1 MLDFK
6 MEEVRESLFD
16 AIDNCSKLTEEN
28 VVEISQKLDELIN
41 MYYKKGAMKPTIDY
55 IEYEKE
61 LEDEWKKFVNIVMKY
76 PGSRKSTVSGWD
88 RCRKLGINEEEIKGV
103 ILSSE
108 ELHTVRNSNIELI
121 EVSKAYMDKISESL
135 SDIPHMILLSDREGW
150 VIDMRGRNKSFGEAA
165 AGICSG
171 ANCSEKHVGNNGI
184 GTCLSVEEPVL
195 VYGIEH
201 FGNLYKSLACFGV
214 PIKRNGEII
223 GAMDVTVPVEHAQP
237 TNLLFALDCIN
248 LIESELSTVLN

>member
-6 MEEVRESLFD
+6 MEEARERLFD
-16 AIDNCSKLTEEN
+16 AIDNCSNLTEES
-28 VVEISQKLDELIN
+28 VVQISQKLDELIN
-41 MYYKKGAMKPTIDY
+41 MYYKKGVMKPTIDY
-55 IEYEKE
+55 DEYEKE
-61 LEDEWKKFVNIVMKY
+61 LEDEWKRFVNIVMKH
-76 PGSRKSTVSGWD
+76 PGSRKSTFLGWD
-88 RCRKLGINEEEIKGV
+88 RCRKLGIDEEAIKGV
-103 ILSSE
+103 ILSNE
-108 ELHTVRNSNIELI
+108 ELLTIRNSNIELI

-150 VIDMRGRNKSFGEAA
+150 VIDMRGRNKSFSEA

-171 ANCSEKHVGNNGI
+171 VNCSEKHVGNNGI

-201 FGNLYKSLACFGV
+201 FGNLYKSLACFGI
-214 PIKRNGEII
+214 PIKKNGEVI
-223 GAMDVTVPVEHAQP
+223 GAMDVTVPVEHAKP

-248 LIESELSTVLN
+248 LLESELSTVLS